1 MAALVWSG
9 TGTWDNSNTAN
20 WTPAQVPVAGD
31 TITLAASSSGTMTI
45 GTSASGGT
53 LNLTN
58 AVAGFTIA
66 FGTNKIS
73 LSGSGAATVFTG
85 NTAVAIT
92 GTPLIEVSWSTGTV
106 TWDAK
111 AVSEANSISVSFL
124 TGSDSITAT
133 GSIRNFTITSGSTR
147 SMADATTTFFG
158 NVSIASTASW
168 SSGSSTR
175 TMAATSGTKTIT
187 SNGLTLDSPWT
198 FAGVGG
204 TFQLVDAFT
213 TGSSRTVTLT
223 NGTLNLNNNNLTAG
237 AFASNNSNTRTLTSG
252 TGQIYLTGTG
262 SVWNTATSTGLTLTT
277 RPVVNI
283 TTNTASARSV
293 TTNSVGPTSGSLVDF
308 NITAGTGTFGTSGGS
323 MGKMNFTGFAGSLLT
338 TSAGYWCDNVTMASG
353 MTVPDTATQM
363 TLYSQSASPGM
374 TFNTNG
380 ITFNKPI
387 QIYANTSTFKVT
399 LSSALNMGAR
409 ALTLTNCVF
418 DSAGY
423 AVTMNN
429 FASTGSIT
437 RSIVFGASVW
447 TITGSGAT
455 AWSVTGTN
463 FSTTVG
469 TGKITMSSA
478 SAKTFAGGGFTYP
491 TIENSGA
498 GALTISGANTFSD
511 IRSTVTAPTFIFPSG
526 ATTTLLA
533 WSLAGTAGNLVNI
546 SASTPGTVATI
557 SKSSGTV
564 SANYLSLTDNRATG
578 GATWKTNFSVKGAN
592 TSGWSFPSLD
602 FFFTF
607 SRLAY

>member
-20 WTPAQVPVAGD
+20 WTPAQVPVSGD

-45 GTSASGGT
+45 GTSAAGGT

-58 AVAGFTIA
+58 AAAGFTIA

-73 LSGSGAATVFTG
+73 LSGTGAATVFTG
-85 NTAVAIT
+85 STAATIT
-92 GTPLIEVSWSTGTV
+92 GTPLIEVSWTTGTV

-111 AVSEANSISVSFL
+111 AVTEGNSISVSFL
-124 TGSDSITAT
+124 TGSGDIIAS

-147 SMADATTTFFG
+147 AMANATTTFFG
-158 NVSIASTASW
+158 NVTIASTASW
-168 SSGSSTR
+168 ATGSGIR

-187 SNGLTLDSPWT
+187 SNGLTFDSPWT
-198 FAGVGG
+198 FDGAGG

-223 NGTLNLNNNNLTAG
+223 RGTLNLNNNNLTAG
-237 AFASNNSNTRTLTSG
+237 AFASNNSNVRTLTSG

-262 SVWNTATSTGLTLTT
+262 SIWTTATSTNLTLTT
-277 RPVVNI
+277 RPIVNI

-293 TTNSVGPTSGSLVDF
+293 VTNSLGPSSGSLVDF

-323 MGKMNFTGFAGSLLT
+323 MGKVNFTGFAGSLLT
-338 TSAGYWCDNVTMASG
+338 TSMGYWCDNATISSG
-353 MTVPDTATQM
+353 MTVPDTATEM

-380 ITFNKPI
+380 VTFNKPI
-387 QIYANTSTFKVT
+387 QIYADNSTFKVT
-399 LSSALNMGAR
+399 LASALNMGAR
-409 ALTLTNCVF
+409 ALRLTNCVF

-429 FASTGSIT
+429 FASTGSNT
-437 RSIVFGASVW
+437 RSIIFGASVW
-447 TITGSGAT
+447 TITGPGAT
-455 AWSVTGTN
+455 AWSVSGTGL
-463 FSTTVG
+463 STTVN

-491 TIENSGA
+491 TIENSGT

-526 ATTTLLA
+526 ATTTLLN
-533 WSLAGTAGNLVNI
+533 WNLAGTAGNLVNI

-557 SKSSGTV
+557 SKSSGTI
-564 SANYLSLTDNRATG
+564 SANYLSLTDNKATG
-578 GATWKTNFSVKGAN
+578 GAIWKTDFSVKGAN
-592 TSGWSFPSLD
+592 TTGWLFPSLD
-602 FFFTF
+602 FFFTTF
-607 SRLAY
+607 DLT